1 MKENQMKKIEKTE
14 SNLNQKPQ
22 ILSPILTVEIP
33 YERTKRSFLLKEKSY
48 QVLVQYASYLS
59 QHHGTKIDE
68 DKVVES
74 LIETLKKDKGFLS
87 FEKKENP
94 PDD

>member
-1 MKENQMKKIEKTE
+1 MKESQMKKTQKSETI
-14 SNLNQKPQ
+14 LNQKQQ
-22 ILSPILTVEIP
+22 ILNPILAVEIP
-33 YERTKRSFLLKEKSY
+33 YERTKRTFLLKEKSY

-59 QHHGTKIDE
+59 KHHGTKIEE

-74 LIETLKKDKGFLS
+74 LIDTLKKDKGFLS
-87 FEKKENP
+87 FEKRETP